1 MKRSY
6 SINDYTAGHQDAEEV
21 KLSEPIALI
30 GEISKKLN
38 NKTKNL
44 MPKDDLSKGMKLVL
58 QCLVDKDGITQLEIV
73 NFTGLKPP
81 TISIL
86 VTKMEQLGLIM
97 RAHDK
102 FDLRAM
108 RVSITDKGRKAYCES
123 VKAVKQIENNVLKGL
138 TDDDIQTLIGV
149 LKKINNNLDTK

>member
-6 SINDYTAGHQDAEEV
+6 SINDYTAGQQEAEEV

-44 MPKDDLSKGMKLVL
+44 MPKDDLTKGMKLVL
-58 QCLVDKDGITQLEIV
+58 QCLVDKDGVTQLDIV

-86 VTKMEQLGLIM
+86 VSKMEQLGLIT
-97 RAHDK
+97 RTHDK

-108 RVSITDKGRKAYCES
+108 RVSITDTGKHAYLES
-123 VKAVKQIENNVLKGL
+123 VKAVKQIEGKVLKGIS
-138 TDDDIQTLIGV
+138 DDEIQILINV
-149 LKKINNNLDTK
+149 LKKINGNLES